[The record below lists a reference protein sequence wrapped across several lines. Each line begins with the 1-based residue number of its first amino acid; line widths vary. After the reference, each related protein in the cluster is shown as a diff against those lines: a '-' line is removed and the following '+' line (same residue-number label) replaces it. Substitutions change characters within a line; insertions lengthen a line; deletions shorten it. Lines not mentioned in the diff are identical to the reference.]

1 MFADPQSVTINAIAS
16 TLALVKATEGAR
28 DYANADGTIKLQ
40 TKQNRTKTRQ
50 RHEVRLTPTIV
61 AVDPLSSAND
71 FASASVYLVI
81 DEPLAG
87 FTDVQLGHYVEA
99 LKTWL
104 TSANQA
110 KLFGGEM

>member
-1 MFADPQSVTINAIAS
+1 MFADPQSVTINAV
-16 TLALVKATEGAR
+16 TTPLALVKASEAER
-28 DYANADGTIKLQ
+28 SYANAEGTIKLQ
-40 TKQNRTKTRQ
+40 TKQNRTKTRM

-87 FTDVQLGHYVEA
+87 FTDVQLGQYVEA

-110 KLFGGEM
+110 KLFAGEM